1 MARRPRKNPWP
12 RRADLE
18 SRSSFPFH
26 PSARNTIMAV
36 VRIPTPLR
44 PHTAGQDSIEAAG
57 TTVREVL
64 DQVCQNHPALRER
77 IFEGD
82 ELRRFVN
89 VYVNNEDIR
98 YMEDLD
104 TPAAEKDE
112 VSIIP
117 AVAGG

>member
-1 MARRPRKNPWP
+1 
-12 RRADLE
+12 
-18 SRSSFPFH
+18 
-26 PSARNTIMAV
+26 MAV

-44 PHTAGQDSIEAAG
+44 PHADGLDRLEVSG
-57 TTVREVL
+57 STVGEVL
-64 DQVCQNHPALRER
+64 TRLGNLYPPLGER
-77 IFEGD
+77 LFDGG

-98 YMEDLD
+98 YLD
-104 TPAAEKDE
+104 ELATAVAQNDE

>member
-1 MARRPRKNPWP
+1 
-12 RRADLE
+12 
-18 SRSSFPFH
+18 
-26 PSARNTIMAV
+26 MAV

-44 PHTAGQDSIEAAG
+44 PQTGGLDRVEAAG
-57 TTVREVL
+57 STVGEIL
-64 DQVCQNHPALRER
+64 AHLASQHPALRER
-77 IFEGD
+77 LFDGE

-98 YMEDLD
+98 YLEDLA
-104 TPAAEKDE
+104 TPVAEADE

>member
-1 MARRPRKNPWP
+1 
-12 RRADLE
+12 
-18 SRSSFPFH
+18 
-26 PSARNTIMAV
+26 MAV

-44 PHTAGQDSIEAAG
+44 PQAGGLDRVEASG
-57 TTVREVL
+57 TTVGEIL
-64 DQVCQNHPALRER
+64 GHLASQHPALRQRLFDGE
-77 IFEGD
+77 

-98 YMEDLD
+98 YLDDLA
-104 TPAAEKDE
+104 TPVAETDE

>member
-1 MARRPRKNPWP
+1 MA
-12 RRADLE
+12 L
-18 SRSSFPFH
+18 
-26 PSARNTIMAV
+26 

-44 PHTAGQDSIEAAG
+44 PHAGGNDSAQAEGATVGAVLNSL
-57 TTVREVL
+57 TTNFP
-64 DQVCQNHPALRER
+64 DLRSRLFDGE
-77 IFEGD
+77 

-98 YMEDLD
+98 FLDDLD
-104 TPAAEKDE
+104 TPLNPNDE

>member
-1 MARRPRKNPWP
+1 MP
-12 RRADLE
+12 
-18 SRSSFPFH
+18 
-26 PSARNTIMAV
+26 I

-44 PHTAGQDSIEAAG
+44 PHSGGSDKVKAEGATVGEILAHL
-57 TTVREVL
+57 TTL
-64 DQVCQNHPALRER
+64 HPALRDR
-77 IFEGD
+77 LFDGA

-98 YMEDLD
+98 YLEDLD
-104 TPAAEKDE
+104 TAVAAGDE

>member
-1 MARRPRKNPWP
+1 MP
-12 RRADLE
+12 
-18 SRSSFPFH
+18 
-26 PSARNTIMAV
+26 V

-44 PHTAGQDSIEAAG
+44 PHAGGLDRVEAAG
-57 TTVREVL
+57 ATVGEIL
-64 DQVCQNHPALRER
+64 DQLATQHPALRER
-77 IFEGD
+77 LYDGA

-98 YMEDLD
+98 YLDDLA
-104 TPAAEKDE
+104 TPVAPGDE

>member
-1 MARRPRKNPWP
+1 MP
-12 RRADLE
+12 
-18 SRSSFPFH
+18 
-26 PSARNTIMAV
+26 V

-44 PHTAGQDSIEAAG
+44 PHANNLDSVDAAG
-57 TTVREVL
+57 ATVGEVL
-64 DQVCQNHPALRER
+64 GQVFEAHPALRER
-77 IFEGD
+77 LFDGA

-98 YMEDLD
+98 YLEDLD
-104 TPAAEKDE
+104 TKVEARDE

>member
-1 MARRPRKNPWP
+1 MP
-12 RRADLE
+12 
-18 SRSSFPFH
+18 
-26 PSARNTIMAV
+26 V

-44 PHTAGQDSIEAAG
+44 PHTGGNDTVEATGA
-57 TTVREVL
+57 TVGEVL
-64 DQVCQNHPALRER
+64 GRVGTQYPALKER
-77 IFEGD
+77 IFDGE

-98 YMEDLD
+98 YLDDLA
-104 TPAAEKDE
+104 TAVAEKDE

>member
-1 MARRPRKNPWP
+1 MP
-12 RRADLE
+12 
-18 SRSSFPFH
+18 
-26 PSARNTIMAV
+26 V

-44 PHTAGQDSIEAAG
+44 PHAEGLDSVEATGA
-57 TTVREVL
+57 TVGEVL
-64 DQVCQNHPALRER
+64 GQVFEQHPALKER
-77 IFEGD
+77 LFGGT

-98 YMEDLD
+98 YLEDLE
-104 TPAAEKDE
+104 TKVEPRDE